1 MYMRN
6 EINKEKL
13 DRYKDIIVDN
23 LINDTQIVNDG
34 YSVKFPFIKG
44 NTKYTIAVLEL
55 STPII
60 ENSTNYM
67 LYSKFFAYVSDM
79 YNFDLNHMDKLWKM
93 YVNKLPF

>member
-13 DRYKDIIVDN
+13 DRYKDIIVSD

-55 STPII
+55 DTPVI

-67 LYSKFFAYVSDM
+67 LFSKFFAYVSDM
-79 YNFDLNHMDKLWKM
+79 YNIDLNHMDELWKR

>member
-1 MYMRN
+1 MRN

>member
-1 MYMRN
+1 MRN
-6 EINKEKL
+6 EINKDKL

-44 NTKYTIAVLEL
+44 NTKYTISVLEL

-60 ENSTNYM
+60 ESSTNYM
-67 LYSKFFAYVSDM
+67 LFSKFFASYQI
-79 YNFDLNHMDKLWKM
+79 YTTLT
-93 YVNKLPF
+93 

>member
-1 MYMRN
+1 MRN

-44 NTKYTIAVLEL
+44 NTKYTISVLEL
-55 STPII
+55 DTPII
-60 ENSTNYM
+60 ESSTNYM
-67 LYSKFFAYVSDM
+67 LFSKFFAYVSDI
-79 YNFDLNHMDKLWKM
+79 YNLDLNHMDKLWKM

>member
-1 MYMRN
+1 MRN

-55 STPII
+55 DTPII

-67 LYSKFFAYVSDM
+67 LFSKFFAYVSDI

>member
-1 MYMRN
+1 MRN

-55 STPII
+55 DTPVI

-67 LYSKFFAYVSDM
+67 LFSKFFAYVSDM
-79 YNFDLNHMDKLWKM
+79 YNIDLNHMDELWKR

>member
-1 MYMRN
+1 MRN
-6 EINKEKL
+6 EINKDKL

-44 NTKYTIAVLEL
+44 NTKYTISVLEL
-55 STPII
+55 DTPII

-67 LYSKFFAYVSDM
+67 LYSKFFAYVSDI
-79 YNFDLNHMDKLWKM
+79 YNLDLNHMDKLWKM

>member
-1 MYMRN
+1 MRN

-55 STPII
+55 DTPVI

-67 LYSKFFAYVSDM
+67 LFSKFFAYVSDM
-79 YNFDLNHMDKLWKM
+79 YNIDLNHMDELWKR
-93 YVNKLPF
+93 YVDRLPF

>member
-6 EINKEKL
+6 ELNKEKL
-13 DRYKDIIVDN
+13 DRYKDIIVND

>member
-1 MYMRN
+1 MRN
-6 EINKEKL
+6 DLNKKKL
-13 DRYKDIIVDN
+13 DRYKDIIVND

-60 ENSTNYM
+60 ESSTNYM
-67 LYSKFFAYVSDM
+67 LYSKYSHRPV
-79 YNFDLNHMDKLWKM
+79 DLYFN
-93 YVNKLPF
+93 

>member
-1 MYMRN
+1 MRN

-55 STPII
+55 DTPII

-67 LYSKFFAYVSDM
+67 LYSKFFAYVSDR
-79 YNFDLNHMDKLWKM
+79 YNFDLNHMDKLWKR

>member
-1 MYMRN
+1 MRN

-13 DRYKDIIVDN
+13 DRYKDIIVND

>member
-13 DRYKDIIVDN
+13 DRYKDIIVND

-34 YSVKFPFIKG
+34 YSVKFPFMKG
-44 NTKYTIAVLEL
+44 NTKYTIAVLDL
-55 STPII
+55 SIPII
-60 ENSTNYM
+60 ESSTNYR
-67 LYSKFFAYVSDM
+67 LYSKFFTYVSDV
-79 YNFDLNHMDKLWKM
+79 YNFDLNHIDKLWKM

>member
-1 MYMRN
+1 MRN
-6 EINKEKL
+6 EINKDKL

-67 LYSKFFAYVSDM
+67 LYSKFFAYVSDI
-79 YNFDLNHMDKLWKM
+79 YNLDLNHMDKLWKM

>member
-1 MYMRN
+1 MRN
-6 EINKEKL
+6 ELNKEKL
-13 DRYKDIIVDN
+13 DRYKDIIVND